1 MDTANSPY
9 IDVNLIPRGYGH
21 AEGWSIVKRDLP
33 PRQGNSGGEL
43 MLDFVA
49 ATDGYG
55 AVVTKLREY
64 EISEK
69 LPVAEKAWGHPGLD
83 AA

>member
-9 IDVNLIPRGYGH
+9 IDVNEVPRGYGH
-21 AEGWSIVKRDLP
+21 PEGWSIVKRGMEP
-33 PRQGNSGGEL
+33 TEGNTGGEM

-49 ATDGYG
+49 AAEGYK
-55 AVVTKLREY
+55 AVVDRLQQFEK
-64 EISEK
+64 SEN